1 MMIRS
6 LRLKNVTLAFI
17 ILNLCSCV
25 TVTPI
30 TGPDG
35 STNQLVSGYSVEACY
50 KRAREVCRGDY
61 SIINSSTD
69 TSSAQQNSST
79 TTNLLVKCAR

>member
-1 MMIRS
+1 MMTRS
-6 LRLKNVTLAFI
+6 LQLKNFILAGT

-50 KRAREVCRGDY
+50 KKAREICRGDY
-61 SIINSSTD
+61 SIINSSSD
-69 TSSAQQNSST
+69 TSGAQGTTNT
-79 TTNLLVKCAR
+79 TTNLLVKCSH